1 MRGPVESDGRTF
13 SPERI
18 ARLAEAAR
26 DLRYL
31 LERNYGL
38 KSSLKLVGDRFRLTA
53 RQRHFLYRAVSP
65 PGRAAERRAKRIA
78 PGKVRGRPLA
88 VDGYNVL
95 ITTEAALAG
104 APLVDSDDGYLRD
117 IVGAFSGYR
126 RNEHTAKALELILEV
141 LREAGPSEAVFYLDE
156 AMSRSGLLA
165 EEIREKLAAAGI
177 PGTARTAPAPDH
189 EIRVSE
195 SIAATSD
202 SALIDR
208 VGAALDIPREICRT
222 RLEKAWII
230 ELPRPDER

>member
-1 MRGPVESDGRTF
+1 MRGPVESDGRNF
-13 SPERI
+13 SPEMI
-18 ARLAEAAR
+18 ARLGEAAR

-65 PGRAAERRAKRIA
+65 PGEAARRRAKRIDLA
-78 PGKVRGRPLA
+78 GVRGRALA

-117 IVGAFSGYR
+117 IVGAFSSYR
-126 RNEHTAKALELILEV
+126 RNEHTHRALQLIMET
-141 LREAGPSEAVFYLDE
+141 LREARPKEAVIYLDE

-165 EEIREKLAAAGI
+165 EEIRERLADAGI
-177 PGTARTAPAPDH
+177 PGAARTAPAPDH

-202 SALIDR
+202 SALIDK
-208 VGAALDIPREICRT
+208 VEAALDLPMEICRT

-230 ELPRPDER
+230 ELPRPG